1 MLCSN
6 PPKDGPLCHP
16 VEAPIQHRSI
26 SDREVQDTPL
36 YAPEERYQTVFALL
50 WESLRALQ
58 VPLGAD
64 PLSVQSPNAAN
75 LPPRGSANNPLHRVL
90 ASKCLYKTYR
100 GFFAGGGG
108 NYKAGDKDPLQRQVA
123 DVHEVLRMCAFDREL
138 EAERSD
144 NTGELNRTFKL
155 RCSHVQKIPL
165 RY

>member
-1 MLCSN
+1 
-6 PPKDGPLCHP
+6 

-36 YAPEERYQTVFALL
+36 YAPEERYQKVFALL
-50 WESLRALQ
+50 WEYLRALQ

-64 PLSVQSPNAAN
+64 PLSIQSVKGRRQTTGRIRRKRHVPPNAAN

-90 ASKCLYKTYR
+90 ASKCLYKTYH

-144 NTGELNRTFKL
+144 NTGELNMTFKL
-155 RCSHVQKIPL
+155 RCSHVQEIP
-165 RY
+165 